1 MLIGS
6 ERVQMNRIAM
16 NVIQEILLRPE
27 EYFRSYSLEEKGW
40 RLPLL
45 VVLCVGI
52 FAGIGAWLASSMVL
66 PLLPPEARS
75 MGPLLGIIGFLSAI
89 IGTFLFWILYALVFY
104 ILSHILKGSGSFK
117 ETLAVVGIG
126 YLPQV
131 FGTLLTTIIMAVYL
145 PTIRITSIAG
155 IEDAMG
161 SSPMVMMSGILGL
174 IFLLWS
180 ANIWIFGVAKVRS
193 LEKKQAIFVV
203 GLPVFL
209 YLIYA
214 LVTSFGLL

>member
-1 MLIGS
+1 
-6 ERVQMNRIAM
+6 MNRIAM

-45 VVLCVGI
+45 VVFCVGI
-52 FAGIGAWLASSMVL
+52 FAGIAAWLASSIVL

-75 MGPLLGIIGFLSAI
+75 MGSLIGIIVFLSAA
-89 IGTFLFWILYALVFY
+89 IGIFLLWIGFALAFY
-104 ILSHILKGSGSFK
+104 VISHFLKGTGSFK

-161 SSPMVMMSGILGL
+161 SSPIVMMSGILGL

>member
-6 ERVQMNRIAM
+6 ERVLMNRIAM
-16 NVIQEILLRPE
+16 NVIQEILLCPE
-27 EYFRSYSLEEKGW
+27 VYFRSYSLEEKGW
-40 RLPLL
+40 RLPLV
-45 VVLCVGI
+45 VVLCIGLL
-52 FAGIGAWLASSMVL
+52 AGISGWFASSMVL

-75 MGPLLGIIGFLSAI
+75 MGPLIGIIGFLSAL
-89 IGTFLFWILYALVFY
+89 IGTFLFWIFYALVFY
-104 ILSHILKGSGSFK
+104 ILSYLLKGAGSFK
-117 ETLAVVGIG
+117 ETLAAVGIG

-155 IEDAMG
+155 IEDAMR

-180 ANIWIFGVAKVRS
+180 ANIWILGIAKVRS
-193 LEKKQAIFVV
+193 LEKKQAILVV

-209 YLIYA
+209 SLIY
-214 LVTSFGLL
+214 TLLTTVGVL